1 MSIELAVIGGT
12 GVYALGELADVESHQ
27 PVTPYGAPSGPIRV
41 GTFAGKRVAFLARH
55 GEGHS
60 LPPHKINYRA
70 NLAALKA
77 IGATRVL
84 AMNTV
89 GGITANCGPRVL
101 ACPDQLIDYTW
112 GRISTLCEEPG
123 TEVLHVDFGDPYTPS
138 LRAEVI
144 AAAKRAGVAVVDG
157 GCYGATQG
165 PRLETRS
172 EIARMRRDGCD
183 LVGMTGMPEAG
194 LARELGLDYACLA
207 IVANWA
213 AGAGPD
219 VDEVITLQDV
229 LDNVAAA
236 MDGVPRLLRAMLAG
250 DGSAPVFEDDE
261 VEAVVAEVAA
271 EGVAVGGEEGPSS

>member
-1 MSIELAVIGGT
+1 MLTPPIELAVIGGT
-12 GVYALGELADVESHQ
+12 GLYQLATLEDVEPHQ
-27 PVTPYGAPSGPIRV
+27 PVTRYGAPSGPVRV
-41 GTFAGKRVAFLARH
+41 GNLGGRRVAFLARH

-60 LPPHKINYRA
+60 LPPHQINYRA
-70 NLAALKA
+70 NLAALHA
-77 IGATRVL
+77 LGARRVL
-84 AMNTV
+84 ALNTV
-89 GGITANCGPRVL
+89 GGITERFGPRVL

-112 GRISTLCEEPG
+112 GRISTLSEEPG
-123 TEVLHVDFGDPYTPS
+123 TEVLHVDFGEPYSRT
-138 LRAEVI
+138 LRAGVI
-144 AAAKRAGVAVVDG
+144 AAAARAGVDLVDG

-165 PRLETRS
+165 PRLETRA

-219 VDEVITLQDV
+219 ADEVITLQDV

-236 MDGVPRLLRAMLAG
+236 
-250 DGSAPVFEDDE
+250 
-261 VEAVVAEVAA
+261 
-271 EGVAVGGEEGPSS
+271 SSGLPALIGAILDTA

>member
-1 MSIELAVIGGT
+1 MDAIELAIIGGT
-12 GVYALGELADVESHQ
+12 GLYKLAELQDAEAHQ
-27 PVTPYGAPSGPIRV
+27 PVTHYGALSGPVRV
-41 GTFAGKRVAFLARH
+41 GMLDGHRVAFLARH

-77 IGATRVL
+77 LGAQRVL
-84 AMNTV
+84 ALNTV
-89 GGITANCGPRVL
+89 GGITERFGPRVL

-112 GRISTLCEEPG
+112 GRISTICEEPG
-123 TEVLHVDFGDPYTPS
+123 TEVLHVDFGEPYTRS
-138 LRAEVI
+138 LRHAVL
-144 AAAKRAGVAVVDG
+144 AAAAGANVVLADG

-165 PRLETRS
+165 PRLETRA

-194 LARELGLDYACLA
+194 LAREMGLDYACLA

-219 VDEVITLQDV
+219 PDEVITLQDV

-236 MDGVPRLLRAMLAG
+236 SAGLPALLRAMLA
-250 DGSAPVFEDDE
+250 S
-261 VEAVVAEVAA
+261 
-271 EGVAVGGEEGPSS
+271 

>member
-1 MSIELAVIGGT
+1 MDAIELAIIGGT
-12 GVYALGELADVESHQ
+12 GLYKLAELEDAEAHQ
-27 PVTPYGAPSGPIRV
+27 PVTHYGALSGPVRV
-41 GTFAGKRVAFLARH
+41 GMLDGHRIAFLARH

-77 IGATRVL
+77 LGAQRVL
-84 AMNTV
+84 ALNTV
-89 GGITANCGPRVL
+89 GGITERFGPRVL

-112 GRISTLCEEPG
+112 GRISTICEEPG
-123 TEVLHVDFGDPYTPS
+123 TEVLHVDFGEPYTRS
-138 LRAEVI
+138 LRHAVL
-144 AAAKRAGVAVVDG
+144 AAAAGANVVLADG

-165 PRLETRS
+165 PRLETRA

-194 LARELGLDYACLA
+194 LAREMGLDYACLA

-219 VDEVITLQDV
+219 PDEVITLQDV

-236 MDGVPRLLRAMLAG
+236 SAGLPALLRAMLA
-250 DGSAPVFEDDE
+250 S
-261 VEAVVAEVAA
+261 
-271 EGVAVGGEEGPSS
+271 

>member
-1 MSIELAVIGGT
+1 MSDIELAIIGGT
-12 GVYALGELADVESHQ
+12 GLYKLAELQDAEAHQ
-27 PVTPYGAPSGPIRV
+27 PVTHYGALSGPVRV
-41 GTFAGKRVAFLARH
+41 GMLDGHRVAFLARH

-60 LPPHKINYRA
+60 LPPHLVNYRA

-77 IGATRVL
+77 LGAQRVL
-84 AMNTV
+84 ALNTV
-89 GGITANCGPRVL
+89 GGITGRFGPRVL

-112 GRISTLCEEPG
+112 GRISTICEEPG
-123 TEVLHVDFGDPYTPS
+123 TEVLHVDFGEPYTRS
-138 LRAEVI
+138 LRAAVI
-144 AAAKRAGVAVVDG
+144 AAAASAGVSLVTD

-165 PRLETRS
+165 PRLETRA

-194 LARELGLDYACLA
+194 LAREMGLDYACLA

-219 VDEVITLQDV
+219 PDEVITLQDV

-236 MDGVPRLLRAMLAG
+236 SAGLPSLLRALLA
-250 DGSAPVFEDDE
+250 D
-261 VEAVVAEVAA
+261 
-271 EGVAVGGEEGPSS
+271 